1 MKLEE
6 KVAIVTG
13 AGRDGKGIG
22 RAIALMLAAEGAR
35 VAVASRTQANAE
47 AVAEE
52 IRAAGGEALGIGCD
66 VSSGESVD
74 AMVNQVTTAWG
85 RLDILV
91 NNAGITR
98 DNLVLRMKEAD
109 WDAVLDTNLKGAFF
123 CSKAAL
129 KLMLRQKSGSIVNMS
144 SIMGL
149 VGNIGQANYAAAK
162 GGIIAL
168 TRSLAKE
175 VASRGIRVNALAPG
189 FIDTA
194 MTDAVSDE
202 MRQRYLSEIPLQR
215 YGQPEEIA
223 RVVLFFASDDS
234 SYITGQVLGVDG
246 GLIISH

>member
-22 RAIALMLAAEGAR
+22 RAIALALAAEGAR

-109 WDAVLDTNLKGAFF
+109 WDAVLDTNLKGAFL
-123 CSKAAL
+123 CSKSVI
-129 KLMLRQKSGSIVNMS
+129 KVMLRQKSGCIVNMS

-149 VGNIGQANYAAAK
+149 VGNIGQSNYAAAK

-175 VASRGIRVNALAPG
+175 VASRGIRVNAIAPG

-194 MTDAVSDE
+194 MTDLISDE
-202 MRQRYLSEIPLQR
+202 MRQRYLEGIPLQR

-223 RVVLFFASDDS
+223 RVVLFFASEES
-234 SYITGQVLGVDG
+234 SYITGQVLSVDG
-246 GLIISH
+246 GLIMSH